1 METTKTKLSARE
13 LLDRYVELFA
23 AEDHDAVADLFA
35 EDGVFEV
42 SLVGHPNVGRED
54 IRQQLRIEIGGLR
67 DITVTWEN
75 VVEDGDTVIGEGVF
89 EAHLLGA
96 FEDARFRFLATLS
109 ARDGQITRLVEHLDA
124 RRVKPSKRMRVH
136 GPPTRRSP
144 YWDGAE
150 AAGQQWFIVY
160 NHMYFP
166 LAYRTTPY
174 SDYVALTERAALW
187 DVGCERQTQLK
198 GPDALKLLDYI
209 SSRDLSKLEV
219 GQCRYTLILDEDG
232 KVLND
237 PVVLRPFEDTV
248 WISHGD
254 VDITLWAKGFARAKG
269 FDVEVS
275 EPDVAPLQVQGPAA
289 LAILNEI
296 TEADLSTVRYYRSVV
311 TKVAGIDAVVS
322 NTGWSGGI
330 GYEIY
335 PFTSDR
341 ALELWNAILAAGEPH
356 GLQVTGANP
365 IVALER
371 GVTDLSIWSGLGT
384 TPYENGLGRIVDLD
398 RNEFI
403 GKEALEAAV
412 AAGIGRKTVGIIF
425 DDHRIPWQGG
435 KPWPLTTE
443 GGLSGVARWANFS
456 FGLRKFAAL
465 GLVDAD
471 VELGDKITV
480 DADGTIL
487 HGTITDLPLV
497 AVKK

>member
-1 METTKTKLSARE
+1 MTNDTLGAAD
-13 LLDRYVELFA
+13 LLEQYVSSFA
-23 AEDHDAVADLFA
+23 AENHDAVADLFT
-35 EDGVFEV
+35 EDGLFEV
-42 SLVGHPNVGRED
+42 SLVGHPVTGREA
-54 IRQQLRIEIGGLR
+54 IRAQMRIEIGALR
-67 DITVTWEN
+67 DISVTWDN
-75 VVEDGDTVIGEGVF
+75 IVEEGDLVIAEGTF

-96 FEDARFRFLATLS
+96 FEDISFPFLASLTAS
-109 ARDGQITRLVEHLDA
+109 EGRISRLVEHLDA

-166 LAYRTTPY
+166 LAYRNTPY

-187 DVGCERQTQLK
+187 DVGCERQTQFK

-209 SSRDLSKLEV
+209 SSRDLSKIEV

-232 KVLND
+232 AVIND
-237 PVVLRPFEDTV
+237 PVVLRPFDDTV

-254 VDITLWAKGFARAKG
+254 ADITLWAKGFAKAKG
-269 FDVEVS
+269 FDVEIS

-289 LAILNEI
+289 LSILNSI
-296 TEADLSTVRYYRSVV
+296 TDADLSTLRYYRCVV
-311 TKVAGIDAVVS
+311 TRVAGIDAVVS
-322 NTGWSGGI
+322 NSGWSGGI

-341 ALELWNAILAAGEPH
+341 AIELWNAILAAGEPY

-371 GVTDLSIWSGLGT
+371 GVTDINLWSGLGT
-384 TPYENGLGRIVDLD
+384 NPYENGLARIVDLD
-398 RNEFI
+398 REEFI
-403 GKEALEAAV
+403 GKEALQAAV
-412 AAGIGRKTVGIIF
+412 ASGIRRKTVGILI
-425 DDHRIPWQGG
+425 DEHRIPWQGG
-435 KPWPLTTE
+435 KPWPIRNE
-443 GGLSGVARWANFS
+443 SGAEGVARWANFS

-465 GLVDAD
+465 GLVDAA
-471 VELGDKITV
+471 VELGDRITI
-480 DADGTIL
+480 DADGTLL
-487 HGTITDLPLV
+487 HGTIVDLPLV
-497 AVKK
+497 NIKK